1 MNGKPYVW
9 GSGIGNATTNNI
21 AKYGGDGKEMNT
33 RLNSSL
39 NLTYNFTKNLKGV
52 TALGYYFNNTD
63 YRTRENAITWY
74 DYSGT
79 IPISTLSPSNSNR
92 SFYQRANR
100 KEAYYNVNAY
110 LEYAKTFNEDHDVK
124 MMAGTQYERQEVA
137 SFLAKAFDV
146 MADVPSSLSL
156 STGDGTSKT
165 VGEDQYH
172 VALAGYFGRFNY
184 AYKNKYLFEIN
195 GRYDGTSRFQQDNRW
210 QFFYG
215 LSGGWR
221 ISQETFMENIS
232 FLNDLKLRAS
242 WGNVGNQYTIRD
254 KLYEYAQIM
263 NLNYSTGP
271 GSAAYPIIGSS
282 PVVRVSPGGIPAPE
296 RTWERVQTTN
306 LALDFSV
313 LNSRLSGSAELFK
326 KNNDNLL
333 LPRTLPAVLGADAPN
348 TNNGK
353 LRTDGWDLSLTWSDH
368 IGKVTYRV
376 GGNLSSYKTKL
387 VDFGGQKLIKTDDRG
402 LNKTVEGYPINS
414 YFGLEYAG
422 RIQTDKELQDYRA
435 YIKDN
440 NIGMPSGAA
449 TALPNGRLALGD
461 NMFKDLNGDGKITFP
476 EDAKFLGTDD
486 PRLVY
491 SFNGGVEWN
500 GFDLNII
507 FQGVG
512 KRTIVR
518 DGNWR
523 IPANVIFQAQ
533 NQAFENAWWTPER
546 TGAYLPRIS
555 ATGGINN
562 YNYFPSDWVKEN
574 GAYLRLKNLV
584 VGYILPAG
592 LTQKARIQRLRV
604 YFSGND
610 LWEHTKIRD
619 GWDPEATRNV
629 NNSGDANNN
638 NVSTNSG
645 RYPFYRYLT
654 AGVNVTF

>member
-1 MNGKPYVW
+1 
-9 GSGIGNATTNNI
+9 
-21 AKYGGDGKEMNT
+21 
-33 RLNSSL
+33 
-39 NLTYNFTKNLKGV
+39 
-52 TALGYYFNNTD
+52 
-63 YRTRENAITWY
+63 
-74 DYSGT
+74 
-79 IPISTLSPSNSNR
+79 
-92 SFYQRANR
+92 
-100 KEAYYNVNAY
+100 
-110 LEYAKTFNEDHDVK
+110 
-124 MMAGTQYERQEVA
+124 
-137 SFLAKAFDV
+137 

-165 VGEDQYH
+165 VAEDQYH
-172 VALAGYFGRFNY
+172 IALAGYFGRFNY

-221 ISQETFMENIS
+221 ISQEPFMENIS

-242 WGNVGNQYTIRD
+242 WGNVGNQYTKREL
-254 KLYEYAQIM
+254 LYEFVQIM
-263 NLNYSTGP
+263 NLNFSTGP

-376 GGNLSSYKTKL
+376 GGNISSYKTKL
-387 VDFGGQKLIKTDDRG
+387 VDFGGQTVISTNNRG
-402 LNKTVEGYPINS
+402 LNATVQGYPINS

-476 EDAKFLGTDD
+476 EDARFLGTDD

-500 GFDLNII
+500 GFDLNVI

-555 ATGGINN
+555 ATGAINN

-584 VGYILPAG
+584 IGYTLPAM

-629 NNSGDANNN
+629 NNSGDTNNN